1 MKQQGRADRSG
12 PTGQKPEPNSKAVN
26 PGAVSYLGNKLGNHV
41 MEDGVV
47 SPDGGATP
55 WSSGRGYNPPPY
67 STSTDGSAPGAG
79 MIVHKSGSQGKR

>member
-1 MKQQGRADRSG
+1 MKQQGRADRTG
-12 PTGQKPEPNSKAVN
+12 PTGQKVEPNSKAVN

-47 SPDGGATP
+47 SPNGGATP
-55 WSSGRGYNPPPY
+55 WSAGRGYNPPPY

-79 MIVHKSGSQGKR
+79 MVTRRSGSQGKY